1 MSESILWNE
10 MGNLHMRLGS
20 FEDAVS
26 AYGKAIELS
35 PDFSMAYNNLGHA
48 YFSKGDYEGAIPLL
62 KKSIDLSNSGQEQ
75 AIAWKRL
82 GDAFQ
87 KQGNYDKALYAYKRG
102 DELDALS
109 SVGLINPFANL
120 ALDVSPDPIVL
131 EEKVEQTQIGE
142 RSADTPYTVENSS
155 EDDPETSEVLSSD
168 MEEDIS
174 SDDPVET
181 LLPAIPPFYPGLEIS
196 EEEFQ
201 SPDPIQL
208 QSEEI
213 IPETLEVMEDSATE
227 TNEED
232 EEFSN
237 WLNSLGQT
245 PSISIPERKRSG
257 WDDQPAEPVV
267 VISPKTNSWQT
278 PPQEANY
285 VMLNTGFQNQGIPLF
300 TDQELWG
307 AQESGNPPQEALKPV
322 PAQRIPSV
330 QVLEEEKP
338 KGSTELFKTW
348 RLSDQPEHDPAIWKS
363 MLEAL
368 EKKLASEKAETS
380 HPMASQVSVEPPSV
394 KIDPIKN
401 TKVSRELLD
410 GIENYR
416 KITCMAPLNDKAWDT
431 LGKLLKDAGE
441 FNDAID
447 AFQHAISICPNKD
460 LYQYHLGLVFAAQK
474 RHEEAIDTFKK
485 VVDINPGYTLAHCAL
500 AGSYRRLG
508 LEAEANA
515 HITVALP
522 RLDAETEYN
531 RACFEAICGNTD
543 QAIELLKQALDLRQ
557 TSPEWVRGDPD
568 LDFIRDDP
576 RFQALVGM

>member
-1 MSESILWNE
+1 MRNLSE
-10 MGNLHMRLGS
+10 
-20 FEDAVS
+20 
-26 AYGKAIELS
+26 
-35 PDFSMAYNNLGHA
+35 NN
-48 YFSKGDYEGAIPLL
+48 
-62 KKSIDLSNSGQEQ
+62 
-75 AIAWKRL
+75 
-82 GDAFQ
+82 
-87 KQGNYDKALYAYKRG
+87 
-102 DELDALS
+102 
-109 SVGLINPFANL
+109 
-120 ALDVSPDPIVL
+120 
-131 EEKVEQTQIGE
+131 
-142 RSADTPYTVENSS
+142 
-155 EDDPETSEVLSSD
+155 PETSEVLSSEL
-168 MEEDIS
+168 EENIS
-174 SDDPVET
+174 IEELAEA
-181 LLPAIPPFYPGLEIS
+181 LLPSVPPFFPGLEIS

-201 SPDPIQL
+201 SPDPIQMKA
-208 QSEEI
+208 EEI
-213 IPETLEVMEDSATE
+213 ILETMEAMDVSASE

-232 EEFSN
+232 VEFKN

-245 PSISIPERKRSG
+245 PSISIPERNRSG
-257 WDDQPAEPVV
+257 WDDQPADPVV
-267 VISPKTNSWQT
+267 AISPKTNSWKT
-278 PPQEANY
+278 PAQEANY

-307 AQESGNPPQEALKPV
+307 VQETGNPPRESMKAAL
-322 PAQRIPSV
+322 AQQIPSV

-338 KGSTELFKTW
+338 KGSTELFKSW

-368 EKKLASEKAETS
+368 EKKLASEKAE
-380 HPMASQVSVEPPSV
+380 ASNSMTAQVSVELPSVRTDSV
-394 KIDPIKN
+394 KI
-401 TKVSRELLD
+401 TKASRELLD
-410 GIENYR
+410 GIEYYR

-431 LGKLLKDAGE
+431 LGKLMKDAGE

-460 LYQYHLGLVFAAQK
+460 LYHYHLGLVFAAQK

-508 LEAEANA
+508 LETEANA

-576 RFQALVGM
+576 RFQALVGK